1 MLLAKVPATEKEP
14 EMPTKFTALVCLI
27 AAAAIATSADAGS
40 TLAKQRVAV
49 QHIGTS
55 FVLTPLTPG
64 AVKPD
69 TGPSSFCCW
78 TERPTTRDGEAIE
91 INDPQMTL
99 TGKRGTLVARNGIGY
114 VDISNGWSIFTGT
127 WKVIRGTGQY
137 AGLAGGGLGA
147 GISTPNGAIKARFEG
162 LLGSR

>member
-1 MLLAKVPATEKEP
+1 
-14 EMPTKFTALVCLI
+14 
-27 AAAAIATSADAGS
+27 
-40 TLAKQRVAV
+40 
-49 QHIGTS
+49 
-55 FVLTPLTPG
+55 
-64 AVKPD
+64 
-69 TGPSSFCCW
+69 
-78 TERPTTRDGEAIE
+78 
-91 INDPQMTL
+91 
-99 TGKRGTLVARNGIGY
+99 VARNRIGY